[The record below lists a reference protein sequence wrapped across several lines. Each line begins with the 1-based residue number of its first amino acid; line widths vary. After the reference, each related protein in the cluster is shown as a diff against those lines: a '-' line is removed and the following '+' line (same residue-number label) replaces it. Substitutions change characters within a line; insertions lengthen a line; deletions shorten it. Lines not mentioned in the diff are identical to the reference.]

1 MIENNLYK
9 TLSIKSVQEIIEGF
23 KTFSFNDDHA
33 IIYKPGQY
41 LTLVSHS
48 HNEEIRRSYSITS
61 SPVLN
66 EPLSI
71 GVKRIE
77 NGFFSRLL
85 VDNAVEGDELITIGA
100 GGLFVLPDDIS
111 NYQQVF
117 FFAAGSGITPIYSL
131 IKTLLYTHAGI
142 DVVLIYSNV
151 SESKT
156 VFLHELKMLEEKFS
170 KRFQVKFLFSN
181 IVHLSK
187 ARLHRKLLEEFLNE
201 LSVADYAQTL
211 FYTCGPESYM
221 RLCTYTLQEN
231 DVPKTNIKREDFV
244 INAIRKRDAFPPDKH
259 THEVKIIFNKD
270 EFKFPV
276 HYPDSIFAG
285 GKKSKYYF
293 ARLTVVQ
300 EAGRC
305 ASCVARCIKGK
316 VWHSYNEVLTAKDI
330 LQGLILASIGADM
343 DWRRC
348 RVGNKNLK

>member
-1 MIENNLYK
+1 MIENDLYK
-9 TLSIKSVQEIIEGF
+9 TLSVKSVQEIIEGF
-23 KTFSFNDDHA
+23 KTFSFNNDHA
-33 IIYKPGQY
+33 ITYKPGQY
-41 LTLVSHS
+41 LTLVTHS

-61 SPVLN
+61 SPVLE

-85 VDNAVEGDELITIGA
+85 VDNVIEGDELVTIGA
-100 GGLFVLPDDIS
+100 GGLFVLPGDIN
-111 NYQQVF
+111 NYKQVF

-131 IKTLLYTHAGI
+131 IKTLLFAHEKI
-142 DVVLIYSNV
+142 DVVLIYSNT
-151 SESKT
+151 SENKT
-156 VFLHELKMLEEKFS
+156 VFLHELKKLEEKFS
-170 KRFQVKFLFSN
+170 ERFDIKFLFSN
-181 IVHLSK
+181 IVHLNK
-187 ARLHRKLLEEFLNE
+187 ARLHRKLVEEFLDE

-231 DVPKTNIKREDFV
+231 DVPKANIKREDFV
-244 INAIRKRDAFPPDKH
+244 INSMRKRDASPPDKH

-270 EFKFPV
+270 EFQFPV
-276 HYPDSIFAG
+276 YYPDSILHAA
-285 GKKSKYYF
+285 KKANIVLPYSC
-293 ARLTVVQ
+293 

-330 LQGLILASIGADM
+330 QQGLILT
-343 DWRRC
+343 C
-348 RVGNKNLK
+348 VGHPVDGNVELEIRT

>member
-9 TLSIKSVQEIIEGF
+9 TLIVKSVREIIEGF
-23 KTFSFNDDHA
+23 KTFSFSSEHEIN
-33 IIYKPGQY
+33 YKPGQY

-48 HNEEIRRSYSITS
+48 HNEETRRSYSITS

-66 EPLSI
+66 ESLSI

-85 VDNAVEGDELITIGA
+85 VDNVVQGDELITIGS
-100 GGLFVLPDDIS
+100 GGLFVLPDDMH
-111 NYQQVF
+111 NYKQVF

-131 IKTLLYTHAGI
+131 IKTLLHAHENI
-142 DVVLIYSNV
+142 DVVLIYSNA

-156 VFLHELKMLEEKFS
+156 VFLHELKMLEEKFI
-170 KRFQVKFLFSN
+170 KRFHIKFLFSN

-201 LSVADYAQTL
+201 LCVADYAQTL

-231 DVPKTNIKREDFV
+231 DVPKANIKREDFV
-244 INAIRKRDAFPPDKH
+244 INAVRKRDASPPDKN
-259 THEVKIIFNKD
+259 TREVKITVNSNNYH
-270 EFKFPV
+270 FPV
-276 HYPDSIFAG
+276 HYPDSILQAA
-285 GKKSKYYF
+285 KKAHITLPYSC
-293 ARLTVVQ
+293 

-305 ASCVARCIKGK
+305 ASCIAKCIEGK
-316 VWHSYNEVLTAKDI
+316 VWHSYNEVLTEKDI
-330 LQGLILASIGADM
+330 QQGLILT
-343 DWRRC
+343 C
-348 RVGNKNLK
+348 VGHPVDGNVRLEIKT